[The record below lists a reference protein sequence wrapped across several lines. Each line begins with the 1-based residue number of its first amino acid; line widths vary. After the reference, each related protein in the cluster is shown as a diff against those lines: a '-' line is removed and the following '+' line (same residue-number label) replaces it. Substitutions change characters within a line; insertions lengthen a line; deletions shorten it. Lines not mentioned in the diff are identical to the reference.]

1 MLAPLDAIRSRGWT
15 TREELLR
22 IGFGGPVPGIAPDPD
37 PCPIPL
43 AINKIAP
50 VRRPNG
56 TEVLGGAAHVRVM
69 PYGKERNLVT
79 RLSALGPLGPLLT
92 YSQENPSLIGHEAVH
107 ILQAHDIEITNLVA
121 PHRRAPHVGASLHQ
135 GCGPLD
141 PILASEETPL
151 ETWRRRRM
159 LRGGVDNARL
169 RLPHLAQAQPYY
181 FKGIEVEARL
191 AQLVF
196 SLAQEEGWT
205 RLPQSRAEAAPLF
218 DRLRPGN
225 AAARLPADPI
235 SLQAAEELRDEVA
248 ARLSPAQREAF
259 FSQALPA
266 FYADFLERCG
276 DGQAREKMG
285 LSPGI
290 PQGRR
295 AAERMIYEGTLAPG
309 ASPAGPGTSGGKPPP
324 WPSRRPSPAWF
335 PWPWKRNTAPPW
347 RPSWTPTGSG
357 PSSPPTP
364 SAPCRSASASASF
377 PPKAAPSCAR
387 PGVPPQPP
395 PRPPPAAPADP

>member
-295 AAERMIYEGTLAPG
+295 AAERMIYEGTLAPRRFPRWTG
-309 ASPAGPGTSGGKPPP
+309 DQWRQAAALAEPETLPGLVSLAVETEHRTALAPVLDAYRQRPEFSPDALRTLPIRFGERLLSAE
-324 WPSRRPSPAWF
+324 SRSLLREA
-335 PWPWKRNTAPPW
+335 R
-347 RPSWTPTGSG
+347 R
-357 PSSPPTP
+357 
-364 SAPCRSASASASF
+364 SAPAT
-377 PPKAAPSCAR
+377 
-387 PGVPPQPP
+387 
-395 PRPPPAAPADP
+395 PAAAAGRTR